1 MAKHFAGER
10 AVSCRVTLFL
20 CVLLALTACARPA
33 EQCAHLNFPT
43 SSSNKIIRAA
53 EGSTLTLPFN
63 LDISNCPRSSNQS
76 VYVYVS
82 TPRRQDFCAVRL
94 TPEGCKSTSNNKCLC
109 VDDTS
114 AEKGAV
120 LTKTVTKADGGPWVW
135 RTGDGSVATEIRL
148 KVQKPSD
155 LPVATVARSSEK
167 DSRKEDGLTTAV
179 ATDGLVHQP
188 VIQETPSAT
197 PVAPREPDATTE
209 EDIRLSQ
216 DRNDGAEEV
225 QHHNILISG
234 KSIGKGDNH
243 AGGLADNL
251 GGVISIVIVVAI
263 VIVGVIIVVVFRK
276 RRAQKEGKYVL
287 NVPPMHVDV
296 SGDDIMLRQR
306 QEPQN
311 DAVNSYVPLC
321 PIRHSG
327 EETPEAFINDAYLAT
342 LPRQQSNNE
351 SEMLA

>member
-109 VDDTS
+109 VDNTS

-135 RTGDGSVATEIRL
+135 RTGDGSVTTEIRL
-148 KVQKPSD
+148 DVQE
-155 LPVATVARSSEK
+155 PVSTVAWSSEK
-167 DSRKEDGLTTAV
+167 DSRREDGVTTAV
-179 ATDGLVHQP
+179 ANNDLIHQP
-188 VIQETPSAT
+188 AIQETPSTT
-197 PVAPREPDATTE
+197 PVATRETDDTTE
-209 EDIRLSQ
+209 DIQLSHERSDGEDGVQ
-216 DRNDGAEEV
+216 D
-225 QHHNILISG
+225 HNILISG

-263 VIVGVIIVVVFRK
+263 VDVGVIIVVMFRK

-287 NVPPMHVDV
+287 NVPPMHADV
-296 SGDDIMLRQR
+296 TGDDIMLRQR

-327 EETPEAFINDAYLAT
+327 EETPEAFVNDAYLAT